1 MKIKILLAI
10 IFIGMS
16 FIVYD
21 INNSNKMYY
30 ENLLKLNMEKTTLG
44 MQPKRGRILDINN
57 KVLIDN
63 EEVYNIGYHKS
74 LYISIEE
81 EISIASVLS
90 KYVKN
95 YNLSDVELKHYYLDT
110 NDNGI
115 NLISTKEWDL
125 YDKRKL
131 NEDDIYKMKMI
142 RITPQLLNYS
152 EEEKKIIYVYTLMNK
167 GYNYDDKIILH
178 DLTIDE
184 VKEILDLN
192 IPNIKEIITY
202 KRVYPYEETIK
213 SILGYIGNITKETKD
228 YYLNKG
234 YSLDDY
240 VGVSGLEEQYES
252 LLKGKKAKYFI
263 NSDNT
268 LSKIEDEVLGN
279 DLILNIDI
287 DKVLFLEQ
295 TLKDELLLARTYKS
309 ATYFNH
315 TYALISDPNNG
326 AIIAIVGIKLN
337 DDNTFSDIS
346 INAFTESYAMG
357 SIVKGASMSVGY
369 LNDAID
375 IGKMVKDSC
384 VKLSNETPKCSYKYL
399 GYVDDITA
407 LKTSSNYYQF
417 ITAIKVTGNNYIY
430 NMKFMPTFKDFELYR
445 EIFRKYGLGAKSNI
459 DFPIEYTGIKGEKVA
474 GDLLLNLSIGQ
485 YDTYT
490 PISLISYINT
500 IANYGNRYA
509 LRFKKEDYKLFVDQV
524 PLESKYY
531 DRITEGL
538 YEVFH
543 GGTASYYVKDSLNA
557 VGKTGTSETF
567 IDTDNNGII
576 DKSIIN
582 NSLVFY
588 YPKEKPKYSIAI
600 LAPYITTSDTNYPFT
615 AKVSR
620 KITDY
625 LE

>member
-1 MKIKILLAI
+1 
-10 IFIGMS
+10 
-16 FIVYD
+16 
-21 INNSNKMYY
+21 
-30 ENLLKLNMEKTTLG
+30 
-44 MQPKRGRILDINN
+44 
-57 KVLIDN
+57 
-63 EEVYNIGYHKS
+63 
-74 LYISIEE
+74 
-81 EISIASVLS
+81 
-90 KYVKN
+90 
-95 YNLSDVELKHYYLDT
+95 
-110 NDNGI
+110 
-115 NLISTKEWDL
+115 
-125 YDKRKL
+125 
-131 NEDDIYKMKMI
+131 MKMI

-459 DFPIEYTGIKGEKVA
+459 DFPIEYTGIKG
-474 GDLLLNLSIGQ
+474 I
-485 YDTYT
+485 
-490 PISLISYINT
+490 
-500 IANYGNRYA
+500 R
-509 LRFKKEDYKLFVDQV
+509 
-524 PLESKYY
+524 
-531 DRITEGL
+531 
-538 YEVFH
+538 
-543 GGTASYYVKDSLNA
+543 
-557 VGKTGTSETF
+557 
-567 IDTDNNGII
+567 
-576 DKSIIN
+576 
-582 NSLVFY
+582 
-588 YPKEKPKYSIAI
+588 
-600 LAPYITTSDTNYPFT
+600 
-615 AKVSR
+615 
-620 KITDY
+620 
-625 LE
+625 

>member
-81 EISIASVLS
+81 ELSIASVLS

-459 DFPIEYTGIKGEKVA
+459 DFPIEYT
-474 GDLLLNLSIGQ
+474 
-485 YDTYT
+485 
-490 PISLISYINT
+490 
-500 IANYGNRYA
+500 
-509 LRFKKEDYKLFVDQV
+509 
-524 PLESKYY
+524 
-531 DRITEGL
+531 
-538 YEVFH
+538 
-543 GGTASYYVKDSLNA
+543 
-557 VGKTGTSETF
+557 
-567 IDTDNNGII
+567 
-576 DKSIIN
+576 
-582 NSLVFY
+582 
-588 YPKEKPKYSIAI
+588 
-600 LAPYITTSDTNYPFT
+600 
-615 AKVSR
+615 
-620 KITDY
+620 
-625 LE
+625 